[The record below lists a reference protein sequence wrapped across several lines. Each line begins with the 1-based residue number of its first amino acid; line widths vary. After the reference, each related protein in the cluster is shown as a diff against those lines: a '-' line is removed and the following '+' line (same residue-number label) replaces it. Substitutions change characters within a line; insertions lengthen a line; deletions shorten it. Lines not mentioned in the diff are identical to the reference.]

1 MYFHIC
7 FQTTKHIFLNAC
19 TKHPLD
25 FPNLRSSIYHKKK
38 KKKKKQN
45 KTKLSVSLLS
55 CNELNK

>member
-7 FQTTKHIFLNAC
+7 FQTTKHMFLNAC

-25 FPNLRSSIYHKKK
+25 FPNLRSSIYLKKK
-38 KKKKKQN
+38 KKKKK

-55 CNELNK
+55 CNDLNK

>member
-38 KKKKKQN
+38 KKKKKTKKKKKKTN
-45 KTKLSVSLLS
+45 KVKCLSP
-55 CNELNK
+55 

>member
-19 TKHPLD
+19 TKYSLD

-38 KKKKKQN
+38 KEKKKN
-45 KTKLSVSLLS
+45 KVKCLSP
-55 CNELNK
+55 